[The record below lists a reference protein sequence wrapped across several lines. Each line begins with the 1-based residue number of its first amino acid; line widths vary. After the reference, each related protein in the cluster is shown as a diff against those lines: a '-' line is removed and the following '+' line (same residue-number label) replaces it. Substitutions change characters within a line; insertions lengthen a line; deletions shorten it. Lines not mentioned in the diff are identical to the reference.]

1 MHCEKSLHL
10 KKAKFIGGKQSKVT
24 ITGTAASNGLEDN
37 IPMFVTGKSSNPCF
51 FKGAKSKRSH
61 YRAQKKS
68 CMNSLKNEFANQIV
82 NSNMKTEK

>member
-10 KKAKFIGGKQSKVT
+10 KKGTCVGGKPSKVT
-24 ITGTAASNGLEDN
+24 ITGTTASNGLEDN

-51 FKGAKSKRSH
+51 FKEGKSKRNH
-61 YRAQKKS
+61 YCAQKKS